1 MRHVLYKENNIEV
14 PQRLLFQK
22 LKFPIHKVIY
32 IDALITELQS
42 SELQTLKP
50 VVDKSIKGIVPSD

>member
-32 IDALITELQS
+32 IDALITELQ
-42 SELQTLKP
+42 TLKP
-50 VVDKSIKGIVPSD
+50 VVDKSIKVIVPSD